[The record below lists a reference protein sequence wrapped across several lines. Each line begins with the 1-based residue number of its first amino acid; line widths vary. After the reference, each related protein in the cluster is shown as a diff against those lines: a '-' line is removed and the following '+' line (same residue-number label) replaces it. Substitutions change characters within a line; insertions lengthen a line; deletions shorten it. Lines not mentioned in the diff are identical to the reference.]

1 MYPEREAI
9 VKILEQS
16 PQMAAVVS
24 SILAQD
30 YKYVLPAERK
40 LEA

>member
-16 PQMAAVVS
+16 PKMAVVS

>member
-16 PQMAAVVS
+16 PKMAVVVS